1 MLDHYRAAFR
11 APGSAAF
18 FAAGFVMKMP
28 YAIYPVGIVLIVSAR
43 TGHYAFAG
51 VLAGCYVAANGAG
64 NPVLA
69 RLVDRF
75 GQSRVLLPASAAHV
89 AGVVALA
96 ALISAGTPR
105 WTFVPPALV
114 MGFSYL
120 AVGSLTR
127 ARWSYVLGGRPEL
140 STAYSL
146 ESAFDEVV
154 FTVGPLVATVLA
166 TQVDPIVALAVG
178 AVLVAAGAVWLR
190 RCRSSEPP
198 AHPAGAPRPRSA
210 LRFRGM
216 PLLAVVSLAM
226 GAIFA
231 SAEVTMVAFAGQ
243 HGTRAMSGVLLACFA
258 LGSCVAGFGYGA
270 RHWRAPLR
278 DRFRQQAVIFGL
290 LPVLFLLAPNVAV
303 LSICAFV
310 VGLGIAPTLITA
322 FGLIEQLMPAGSLT
336 EGLAWLTT
344 GLGIGY
350 GAGSSLVGGI
360 ADAHG
365 ARLAFLVTVGSGLAM
380 AALAVALHARL
391 SVADSLPV
399 AVG

>member
-1 MLDHYRAAFR
+1 MLDTYRAAFR
-11 APGSAAF
+11 VPGNAAF

-51 VLAGCYVAANGAG
+51 GLAGIYVAANGVG

-75 GQSRVLLPASAAHV
+75 GQSRVLLPASLTHV
-89 AGVVALA
+89 AGVVVFA
-96 ALISAGTPR
+96 ALIAAHAPQ
-105 WTFVPPALV
+105 WALVPPALV

-127 ARWSYVLGGRPEL
+127 SRWSYVLAGQPEL
-140 STAYSL
+140 ATAYSL
-146 ESAFDEVV
+146 ESAFDEIV
-154 FTVGPLVATVLA
+154 FTVGPLIATVLA
-166 TQVDPIVALAVG
+166 TQADPDFVLALG
-178 AVLVAAGAVWLR
+178 AVLVIAGALWLR
-190 RCRSSEPP
+190 SRRDSEPP
-198 AHPAGAPRPRSA
+198 AHPAGAPRLRSA

-216 PLLAVVSLAM
+216 PLLTLASLAM

-243 HGTRAMSGVLLACFA
+243 HGSRAMSGVLLACFA
-258 LGSCVAGFGYGA
+258 LGSCVAGFAYGA

-278 DRFRQQAVIFGL
+278 DRFRQQAIIFGV
-290 LPVLFLLAPNVAV
+290 LPVLFLIAPNVAV
-303 LSICAFV
+303 LSGCAFV

-322 FGLIEQLMPAGSLT
+322 FGLIEQLVPSASLT

-350 GAGSSLVGGI
+350 GAGSSLVGSI

-365 ARLAFLVTVGSGLAM
+365 ARLAFLVTVGAGLAM

-391 SVADSLPV
+391 APATSQPL